1 MSRSRARLAAD
12 WFAKLRQNAVTQ
24 EVEHTDVVAA
34 EAIAAAEATAVET
47 AAAASTAAIQADLAT
62 KAPLVHNHIS
72 SGSVIV
78 GGDASTYYPVIFQ
91 RPWGCRIVI
100 WKHVHD
106 YGTWD
111 GLVTFEIETHP
122 YGWGGYASNY
132 FVRQNVYS
140 NRTFVHSAGGTG
152 DAGSYMVVYLLGG
165 GRTYQYATSGLH
177 EAGGYQG
184 GPYYSATA
192 LTNNGTLA
200 PTTSAAS
207 QAYKTIS

>member
-34 EAIAAAEATAVET
+34 EATA
-47 AAAASTAAIQADLAT
+47 TAAIQVELDA
-62 KAPLVHNHIS
+62 KAPLDHNHIS
-72 SGSVIV
+72 EGSFTV
-78 GGDASTYYPVIFQ
+78 GGSASTYYPVIFE
-91 RPWGCRIVI
+91 RHWGCKILI
-100 WKHVHD
+100 WKHVHN
-106 YGTWD
+106 YATWD
-111 GLVTFEIETHP
+111 GLVTFQIDTHP

-140 NRTFVHSAGGTG
+140 NRAFVHSAGGTG
-152 DAGSYMVVYLLGG
+152 DAGSYVVVYLLGG

-177 EAGGYQG
+177 TAGGLWG
-184 GPYYSATA
+184 GPYYTTTA
-192 LTNNGTLA
+192 LTNNGTVG